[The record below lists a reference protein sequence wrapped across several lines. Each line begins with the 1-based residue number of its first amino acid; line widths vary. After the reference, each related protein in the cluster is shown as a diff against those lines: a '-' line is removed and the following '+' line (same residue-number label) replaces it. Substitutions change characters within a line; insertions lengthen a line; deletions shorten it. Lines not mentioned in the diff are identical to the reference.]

1 MDWIHGII
9 EHTQFPLLTA
19 FLLGLIVALHPCPLA
34 TNIAAMGYIA
44 RDVANR
50 RRVFLNGLFYTF
62 GRMIAYSVL
71 GMVLIVVLRNGADML
86 SLGHWFSEWGERLL
100 APVLIV
106 IGLYFMLGHLIHR
119 HEHCPDVH
127 SRGHRFH
134 GAGGSMALGLLLALS
149 FCPES
154 AVVYFGMLMPLSVE
168 SHGGFMLPVVFS
180 VATAIPTVLMVW
192 AVAYGLAGLSAMKE
206 RMHVLQRWV
215 SVGVGALFIGAGV
228 FCLFF

>member
-100 APVLIV
+100 APVL
-106 IGLYFMLGHLIHR
+106 
-119 HEHCPDVH
+119 
-127 SRGHRFH
+127 
-134 GAGGSMALGLLLALS
+134 LLALS

-180 VATAIPTVLMVW
+180 VATAIPTVLMAW

-206 RMHVLQRWV
+206 CMHVLQRWV
-215 SVGVGALFIGAGV
+215 SVCVGVLFIGAGV

>member
-100 APVLIV
+100 APVRRYVERNCFGGKDGAVPV
-106 IGLYFMLGHLIHR
+106 IAPAKLGN
-119 HEHCPDVH
+119 E
-127 SRGHRFH
+127 
-134 GAGGSMALGLLLALS
+134 AG
-149 FCPES
+149 
-154 AVVYFGMLMPLSVE
+154 
-168 SHGGFMLPVVFS
+168 
-180 VATAIPTVLMVW
+180 I
-192 AVAYGLAGLSAMKE
+192 
-206 RMHVLQRWV
+206 
-215 SVGVGALFIGAGV
+215 IGAAA
-228 FCLFF
+228 L

>member
-1 MDWIHGII
+1 MDTRHNRAYSVSFVDGV
-9 EHTQFPLLTA
+9 
-19 FLLGLIVALHPCPLA
+19 LLGLIVALHPCPLA

-168 SHGGFMLPVVFS
+168 SHGGFMLPVVFLLPQPYLRCLWPGLWL
-180 VATAIPTVLMVW
+180 TALP
-192 AVAYGLAGLSAMKE
+192 AC
-206 RMHVLQRWV
+206 RP
-215 SVGVGALFIGAGV
+215 
-228 FCLFF
+228 

>member
-86 SLGHWFSEWGERLL
+86 SLGPLVQRVGRASAGSGAHS
-100 APVLIV
+100 
-106 IGLYFMLGHLIHR
+106 HR
-119 HEHCPDVH
+119 II
-127 SRGHRFH
+127 FH
-134 GAGGSMALGLLLALS
+134 ARPSD
-149 FCPES
+149 P
-154 AVVYFGMLMPLSVE
+154 P
-168 SHGGFMLPVVFS
+168 P
-180 VATAIPTVLMVW
+180 
-192 AVAYGLAGLSAMKE
+192 
-206 RMHVLQRWV
+206 
-215 SVGVGALFIGAGV
+215 
-228 FCLFF
+228 

>member
-1 MDWIHGII
+1 
-9 EHTQFPLLTA
+9 
-19 FLLGLIVALHPCPLA
+19 
-34 TNIAAMGYIA
+34 
-44 RDVANR
+44 
-50 RRVFLNGLFYTF
+50 
-62 GRMIAYSVL
+62 MIAYSVL

-119 HEHCPDVH
+119 HEHCPNVH

-180 VATAIPTVLMVW
+180 VATAIPTVLMAW

-215 SVGVGALFIGAGV
+215 SVGVGVLFIGAGV

>member
-106 IGLYFMLGHLIHR
+106 IGLYFMLGHLVHR
-119 HEHCPDVH
+119 QGSPGLPD
-127 SRGHRFH
+127 
-134 GAGGSMALGLLLALS
+134 L
-149 FCPES
+149 
-154 AVVYFGMLMPLSVE
+154 
-168 SHGGFMLPVVFS
+168 
-180 VATAIPTVLMVW
+180 
-192 AVAYGLAGLSAMKE
+192 
-206 RMHVLQRWV
+206 
-215 SVGVGALFIGAGV
+215 
-228 FCLFF
+228 

>member
-1 MDWIHGII
+1 
-9 EHTQFPLLTA
+9 
-19 FLLGLIVALHPCPLA
+19 
-34 TNIAAMGYIA
+34 
-44 RDVANR
+44 
-50 RRVFLNGLFYTF
+50 
-62 GRMIAYSVL
+62 
-71 GMVLIVVLRNGADML
+71 ML

-119 HEHCPDVH
+119 HEHCPNVH

-180 VATAIPTVLMVW
+180 VATAIPTVLMAW
-192 AVAYGLAGLSAMKE
+192 AVAYGLAGLSAMRSACMFFSAGSVSAWASCLSGQECSACSSDAFRLSVFPVSACLISFKAYVYMLKAHGLQHL
-206 RMHVLQRWV
+206 RKLPFGVVLCV
-215 SVGVGALFIGAGV
+215 FYIFFCKASCLHFCIGALIHVGPVLVAP
-228 FCLFF
+228 